1 MNEFKFLSSKEEQAL
16 SREELLKYYEEARNY
31 LKESEYLY
39 FSEKGVQN
47 REKLNPGT
55 REMLSKIFKYDVNV
69 LGLENIPEG
78 PVIFACSHQDFND
91 ITNSVYANPR
101 HALTLNASTVRWI
114 IKVMLYLNG
123 AIFVEREN
131 KDSRRMSK
139 EEMERSLAKGRSINM
154 YPEATLNCTPSKLH
168 LPFFI
173 GMIDMAK
180 KMGVPVIP
188 VVQEY
193 TYDDTK
199 LDGKTHVKSVDI
211 CYGRPIYVNV
221 DDDRLEK
228 LAEFDEVFS
237 TIRWDLIEKKGNF
250 KRKDIPKEYYP
261 NFIKTRIRDWKIPG
275 NDIKEERKQVYRWDD
290 EFYLFHH
297 VNDVEFDDDN
307 NLLDT
312 EYVRFLNE
320 LYDKHLKDIYE
331 EKGLKRIKK

>member
-1 MNEFKFLSSKEEQAL
+1 MNEFKFLSSKEEEKL
-16 SREELLKYYEEARNY
+16 SREELIKYYEEARKY
-31 LKESEYLY
+31 LKASKYQY
-39 FSEKGVQN
+39 FTEKGILK
-47 REKLNPGT
+47 REKLNPSIRKLLT
-55 REMLSKIFKYDVNV
+55 KIFKFDINV
-69 LGLENIPEG
+69 SGLENIPEG
-78 PVIFACSHQDFND
+78 PVIFACSHQDFYD
-91 ITNSVYANPR
+91 ITNSIYANPR

-114 IKVMLYLNG
+114 IKAMLVFNG

-131 KDSRRMSK
+131 KESRRMSK

-211 CYGRPIYVNV
+211 CYGRPIYVSV

-237 TIRWDLIEKKGNF
+237 TIRWDLIEKKGTF
-250 KRKDIPKEYYP
+250 KRDDIPMEYYP
-261 NFIKTRIRDWKIPG
+261 NFIRTRIRDWKIPG
-275 NDIKEERKQVYRWDD
+275 NDIYEERKQVYRWDD
-290 EFYLFHH
+290 DFYLFYH
-297 VNDVEFDDDN
+297 VNDVDFDENN
-307 NLLDT
+307 NLLET
-312 EYVRFLNE
+312 EYVRFLNA
-320 LYDKHLKDIYE
+320 LYKKHLEADYKF
-331 EKGLKRIKK
+331 KKLKRKKD

>member
-1 MNEFKFLSSKEEQAL
+1 MKDFKFVEKDVEKEL
-16 SREELLKYYEEARNY
+16 TEEEIKNNYDFIRDY
-31 LKESEYLY
+31 LKNSKYRY
-39 FSEKGVQN
+39 FSEFGLII
-47 REKLNPGT
+47 REKINPKVK
-55 REMLSKIFKYDVNV
+55 ELVSKIFKFDINV
-69 LGLENIPEG
+69 SGLENIPEG

-114 IKVMLYLNG
+114 IKAMLVFNG
-123 AIFVEREN
+123 AIFVDRDDKE
-131 KDSRRMSK
+131 SRKMAK
-139 EEMERSLAKGRSINM
+139 EEMERNLAKGRSVNM

-211 CYGRPIYVNV
+211 CYGKPIYVGLT
-221 DDDRLEK
+221 DDRIEK
-228 LAEFDEVFS
+228 LQDFDEEFS
-237 TIRWDLIEKKGNF
+237 TIRWNLIEKKGKF
-250 KRKDIPKEYYP
+250 CRKGIPKEYYP

-275 NDIKEERKQVYRWDD
+275 NDIYEERKQIYKHDD
-290 EFYLFHH
+290 DFYLFNH
-297 VNDVEFDDDN
+297 VNDVDFDEDN
-307 NLLDT
+307 NLLET
-312 EYVRFLNE
+312 EHVRFLNE
-320 LYDKHLKDIYE
+320 LYDEHLKDIYE
-331 EKGLKRIKK
+331 EKVLKRIKK